1 MIASAVFLWL
11 VGAAAES
18 AVSPRPV
25 PAAAEEV
32 ELAGGESHAYQ
43 VEVEAGRPLLID
55 VEQQGIDV
63 VVAATAPG
71 GRPLPAVDNPNGRR
85 GPEILVLRPDPPGV
99 YAVEVRAPS
108 RFVPAGRYRIHRE
121 ALTEPSLLAAYSLL
135 AEAAQSYHL
144 GTGEGRRSAAGK
156 LEEALAA
163 WKTLGRVPE
172 EAESLAF
179 LAAVHRALGE
189 PRAALD
195 LFRQAAE
202 RRLSLGDAA
211 GRADALVGAG
221 LASWELGDTAA
232 ALAAFDAALPL
243 YQAAGDRSSEAA
255 ARNNVCLVHLAA
267 GALRTALPC
276 FEQAVAAFAALGDRG
291 REATARNNLG
301 GVYDGLGEPLAAR
314 ESYARAL
321 AFFRVAGD
329 VRGESQALNN
339 VAGIDSSL
347 GEPEQALA
355 AYREALALF
364 QKTGDRLREGKALNN
379 LGCLYLGLGNPE
391 RARSYLEQ
399 ALDLNRKVG
408 DRRGEAATLN
418 NLGVVLARL
427 GDPPRSLALHGE
439 ALKIAVALGDPAT
452 ESAALELMSEVQ
464 LAQGD
469 RRAALASLEQ
479 ALPVARAMGDRGRE
493 GLILERR
500 GRTLAAAG
508 ETAAALESLSQALV
522 LHRAVLDPVGQIETL
537 HEIATLEHRQGSDG
551 SAWARID
558 EALGLLESFRDR
570 VPDPTLRSTFLAAR
584 QGVFELAVELR
595 MSGGFVRQA
604 LEMSERARARSLID
618 LLGEAGAQVRQG
630 VDPALQRQERE
641 VLQRFGSKALH
652 ETRLLSGAHSAE
664 DEARARQELEGL
676 RAEADRIEAE
686 IRRKSPRYA
695 ALQRPAPLDA
705 AAVQALLDADTLLL
719 EISLGEARSF
729 LWRVSA
735 TEVTAVE
742 LPGRA
747 VLEAQAEEVCR
758 RLRQPGARDGDPAA
772 AELAR
777 LVLGPLA
784 GTLGNHRLVLVADGA
799 LQLVPWAAL
808 PDPDAPSDPL
818 LIRHEILSL
827 PSASVLAVQRC
838 ELAER
843 PPAPQALAVLADP
856 VFDRRDSRVPLS
868 AEPADSERGAAAGDP
883 PFSRLPATRREAMAI
898 ASLVPAGQLLQALDF
913 QASRETA
920 EAPEI
925 ARFRIVHF
933 ATHGVLD
940 TSAPELSGLVLS
952 LVGADGRPRDGF
964 LGLGDIYNLRLG
976 ADLVV
981 LSGCETALGQ
991 QVRGEGL
998 VGLTQGFFYAGAR
1011 RVVASLWRVEDRSTE
1026 ALMVRFYRGLLVE
1039 GLPPAAALRK
1049 AQLEIRRT
1057 PRWQEPYHWAPFI
1070 LEGDWLPALPAVPAL
1085 PAIVVP
1091 PTAGKR

>member
-1 MIASAVFLWL
+1 MI
-11 VGAAAES
+11 VGAVAVWIVGLLSDA

-25 PAAAEEV
+25 PAADEEV
-32 ELAGGESHAYQ
+32 VLAGGESHAYQ
-43 VEVEAGRPLLID
+43 VEVEAGRPLLIA

-63 VVAATAPG
+63 VVGATAPG
-71 GRPLPAVDNPNGRR
+71 GRALPGVDNPNGRR
-85 GPEILVLRPDPPGV
+85 GPEILVLRPDPPGE

-121 ALTEPSLLAAYSLL
+121 ALTEPSLLAAYSRL

-163 WKTLGRVPE
+163 WKTLGRVSE
-172 EAESLAF
+172 EAETLAF
-179 LAAVHRALGE
+179 LAAAHRALGE

-195 LFRQAAE
+195 FFRQAAE
-202 RRLSLGDAA
+202 RRLALGDPA

-221 LASWELGDTAA
+221 LSSWDLGDTAA
-232 ALAAFDAALPL
+232 ALAAFDKALSL

-321 AFFRVAGD
+321 AFFREAGD
-329 VRGESQALNN
+329 VRGESQELNN
-339 VAGIDSSL
+339 LAGIDSGL
-347 GEPEQALA
+347 GESEQALA
-355 AYREALALF
+355 AYREALSLF

-379 LGCLYLGLGNPE
+379 LGCLYLALGNPE

-418 NLGVVLARL
+418 NLGVALARL

-439 ALKIAVALGDPAT
+439 ALKISIALGDPAT

-469 RRAALASLEQ
+469 RRAALASLER

-493 GLILERR
+493 ARVLERR

-522 LHRAVLDPVGQIETL
+522 LQRAVLDAVGQIETL
-537 HEIATLEHRQGSDG
+537 HEVASLEHRTGSDG

-558 EALGLLESFRDR
+558 EALGLLESLRDR
-570 VPDPTLRSTFLAAR
+570 VPDPALRSTFLAAR
-584 QGVFELAVELR
+584 QSVFELAVDLR
-595 MSGGFVRQA
+595 MSREAREPGRGFIRQA

-618 LLGEAGAQVRQG
+618 LLGEAGARVRQG
-630 VDPALQRQERE
+630 VDPDLQRQEKE
-641 VLQRFGSKALH
+641 VLQRFGSKAVH
-652 ETRLLSGAHSAE
+652 EIRLLSGVHAAE
-664 DEARARQELEGL
+664 DEARARRDLEDL
-676 RAEADRIEAE
+676 RAEADRIDAE

-695 ALQRPAPLDA
+695 ALHRPAPLDA

-735 TEVTAVE
+735 TEVAAVE

-747 VLEAQAEEVCR
+747 ILEAKAAEVGR
-758 RLRQPGARDGDPAA
+758 RLRRPGTRDGDPAA
-772 AELAR
+772 AELSR

-784 GTLGNHRLVLVADGA
+784 GTLGNRRLVLVADGA

-808 PDPDAPSDPL
+808 PDPDAPGDPL
-818 LIRHEILSL
+818 LVRHEIVAL
-827 PSASVLAVQRC
+827 PSASVLAVQRR

-843 PPAPQALAVLADP
+843 PAAPRTLAVLADP
-856 VFDRRDSRVPLS
+856 VFDRRDSRVPPTS
-868 AEPADSERGAAAGDP
+868 RADSERGAAAGDP
-883 PFSRLPATRREAMAI
+883 PFSRLPATRREATAI
-898 ASLVPAGQLLQALDF
+898 SSLVPAGQLLQALDF

-925 ARFRIVHF
+925 SRFRIVHF
-933 ATHGVLD
+933 ATHGILD
-940 TSAPELSGLVLS
+940 TRAPELSGLVLS

-1026 ALMVRFYRGLLVE
+1026 ALMVRFYRALLVE

-1057 PRWQEPYHWAPFI
+1057 PQWREPYHWAPFI
-1070 LEGDWLPALPAVPAL
+1070 LEGDWLPATAVPS
-1085 PAIVVP
+1085 
-1091 PTAGKR
+1091 TADKR